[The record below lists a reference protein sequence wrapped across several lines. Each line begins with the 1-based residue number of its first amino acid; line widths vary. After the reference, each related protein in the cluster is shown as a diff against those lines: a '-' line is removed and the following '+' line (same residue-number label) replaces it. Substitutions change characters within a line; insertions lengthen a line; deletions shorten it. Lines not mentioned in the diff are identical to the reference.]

1 MAIDPPVKTKVT
13 VDPDTGAR
21 VFNQSWS
28 SEIKKKE
35 PIQRKPVSRETFVTE
50 PKKPVAKPVIKKVA
64 KPIAKETTEKT
75 SGKRKFSEV
84 IVPSP
89 AKAVGMEPKAGV
101 DISKMAKPDTR
112 FLNKKMIEAK
122 RETGRIILKEKEDAL
137 LEKNPGKTL
146 KQIYNKQYREEQRSY
161 RQGERQLHR
170 ENQRIYKRDSA
181 GGDFRNKSAKKYG
194 CPGGCN

>member
-35 PIQRKPVSRETFVTE
+35 PIKRTPVSRETFVTE
-50 PKKPVAKPVIKKVA
+50 PKKPVAKPVVKKVA
-64 KPIAKETTEKT
+64 KPVAKETTEKT

-101 DISKMAKPDTR
+101 DVSKMAKPDTR

-122 RETGRIILKEKEDAL
+122 RETATIIQKEKDDAL

-146 KQIYNKQYREEQRSY
+146 KQIHNKQYREEQRSY

-181 GGDFRNKSAKKYG
+181 GGGFGSKAAKKYG

>member
-1 MAIDPPVKTKVT
+1 MAIVDPSVKTKVT

-28 SEIKKKE
+28 SELKKKE

-50 PKKPVAKPVIKKVA
+50 KKTVVKPAAKPVV
-64 KPIAKETTEKT
+64 KESVEKT
-75 SGKRKFSEV
+75 SGERKFSEV
-84 IVPSP
+84 IVPKA
-89 AKAVGMEPKAGV
+89 AKAVGMEPKAV
-101 DISKMAKPDTR
+101 VNVSKMAKPDTR
-112 FLNKKMIEAK
+112 FLNRMMIEAK
-122 RETGRIILKEKEDAL
+122 RETGRVILKEKEDAL

-146 KQIYNKQYREEQRSY
+146 KQIYNKQYREEKRSY

-181 GGDFRNKSAKKYG
+181 NGDGSEKQQSGACRT
-194 CPGGCN
+194 C